1 MKKIIICSRQFL
13 SDNSQTFKIVIM
25 KNETGIFRLHLNVA
39 FLLRNIYLH
48 PIANKNLNNLKFLNV
63 SMTMVCSMYE
73 STTYVVSRQ
82 IN

>member
-39 FLLRNIYLH
+39 FLLWNIYLH
-48 PIANKNLNNLKFLNV
+48 PITNKNLNNLKFLNV